1 MQGYVI
7 MYKIIKYLIS
17 AESKIREVSKVKQSI
32 ALLKQSSKR
41 TLVFHLIAYKVR
53 ILFLASKRDFFFV
66 ISSL

>member
-17 AESKIREVSKVKQSI
+17 AESKIREVCKVKQSI